1 MALVVWEIFGHF
13 ESINRQRSSI
23 TMQLNDKTISSHGTA
38 TGAVLRLTVE
48 SYNTANV
55 INIFRNTIPAVKEY
69 IQDVILEVK
78 TRDKVDF
85 DINKAARQLDAA
97 ANSSDG
103 DIKFTKYGHVLL
115 QTPEGFKD
123 KYVPYLEWLIK
134 DGTGF
139 INGASALLEAY
150 YTELSIFI
158 SSKDAKLSQKD
169 SAKMYAKLQQSLED
183 MKDGLASFFDPKS
196 TTALRQADTLFDRSA
211 DIKVAVK
218 LAKDL
223 NRQRLALDTKN
234 ILGLTERISQLL
246 DLIVES
252 SEDDKMPEVSGPSAS
267 AIAEGAMVAARYVEF
282 VGVLRY
288 RIMEAIAATSI
299 MSEMASKQMRA

>member
-1 MALVVWEIFGHF
+1 
-13 ESINRQRSSI
+13 
-23 TMQLNDKTISSHGTA
+23 MQISDKTISSHQTA

-55 INIFRNTIPAVKEY
+55 INIFRNAIPNVKEY
-69 IQDVILEVK
+69 LQDVILEVK

-85 DINKAARQLDAA
+85 DINKAARILDAA
-97 ANSSDG
+97 GGLDT
-103 DIKFTKYGHVLL
+103 DIKFTKHGHVLL

-123 KYVPYLEWLIK
+123 KYIPYLAWLIK

-139 INGASALLEAY
+139 INGASELLEAY

-169 SAKMYAKLQQSLED
+169 SSKMYAKLQQSLD
-183 MKDGLASFFDPKS
+183 GVKDGLASFFDPKS
-196 TTALRQADTLFDRSA
+196 TTALRQADTLFDRAA
-211 DIKVAVK
+211 DIKTAVK

-223 NRQRLALDTKN
+223 NRQRMALDTKN

-246 DLIVES
+246 ELIIES
-252 SEDDKMPEVSGPSAS
+252 SEEDAIPEVSGASAT

-288 RIMEAIAATSI
+288 RITEAIAATSI
-299 MSEMASKQMRA
+299 MSEMAAKQMKD